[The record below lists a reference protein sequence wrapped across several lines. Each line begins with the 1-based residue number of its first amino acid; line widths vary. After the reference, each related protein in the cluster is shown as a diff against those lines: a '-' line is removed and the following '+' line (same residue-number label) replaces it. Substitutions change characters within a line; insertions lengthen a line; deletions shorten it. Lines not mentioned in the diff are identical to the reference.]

1 MNFANAT
8 KISKEA
14 ILERKQML
22 DVAREED
29 AAIADNLT
37 ELSRIKQAEN
47 NKTREPNRIVGFF
60 KKLFSALFKLY
71 IIPVII

>member
-14 ILERKQML
+14 MLERKQML

-60 KKLFSALFKLY
+60 KRLFSFFSRRR
-71 IIPVII
+71 

>member
-1 MNFANAT
+1 MDFANAT

-14 ILERKQML
+14 LLERKQML

-60 KKLFSALFKLY
+60 KRLFKGCISPDLT
-71 IIPVII
+71 